1 MYRAIFAFLTV
12 ALLASCASHRP
23 DSIAESLSA
32 DRDVRGVV
40 LTAYEEKQAIGRF
53 KSFFKNV
60 TPDSVREQTSG
71 LYAEDAFFNDTLKTV
86 HGRPAIEEYFAKT
99 ATHVDLFHTEVVDV
113 ARSGDNYYV
122 RWIMDVR
129 FRGSKKTIRTI
140 GVTQLRFDPAG
151 RIVLHQDFWD
161 STAGFFEHLPVLG
174 PLIRGVKSML

>member
-1 MYRAIFAFLTV
+1 MHHTV
-12 ALLASCASHRP
+12 FALLAIALLAGCATRP
-23 DSIAESLSA
+23 ADSIAESLSA

-40 LTAYEEKQAIGRF
+40 LTASEEKQAIVRF
-53 KSFFKNV
+53 KAFFKYV

-86 HGRPAIEEYFAKT
+86 RGRRAIEEYFTKT
-99 ATHVDLFHTEVVDV
+99 AAHVDLFQTEVVEV